1 MMAETVLSRSI
12 RIIFAGGMALGATAA
27 AAQDSSATPAE
38 APASLQRVEVTGSR
52 IPSLNT
58 ESSSPITTLS
68 AKDIKVDGVR
78 NVENLLN
85 NLPQVFASQG
95 AAISNGASGT
105 ATVDL
110 RGMGSER
117 TLVLMNGKRLP
128 AGSVLDTAAD
138 LNQIPTQLIRR
149 VDVLTG
155 GAGAVYGSGAVAGV
169 VNFIMKDDF
178 QGVELEANISG
189 GNHRQHND
197 EAQAVVN
204 KSGYPLPG
212 NRKFDGKKY
221 DFSLLA
227 GANFADNKGNATFFV
242 SHRHADALTQAQ
254 RDFSSCSLGASDP
267 GFACSGSGTSI
278 ARVGAFTPDANGN
291 PRRYVS
297 ATDAYNFGPLNFFQR
312 PSDEY
317 NVNSTLHYDLHPNAR
332 LYSEFNFHNYTTDA
346 QIAPGGI
353 FYGEQATIAYENP
366 LLNAA
371 WRQALGLTAPG
382 QTATVSVGKRNTEG
396 GPRNNNIT
404 DMSFREV
411 LGVKGFVGDWSYDVF
426 GQFARVNHNDRSTGY
441 FSSRLIS
448 RALDVV
454 ADANGNPVCRSF
466 LNGSD
471 PACVPYNLFRQGGV
485 TKEALAY
492 LNANGSN
499 GGYTQQSVFGLNVG
513 TDLTRYGIKLPTAD
527 SGAGLSFGYE
537 QRVEKL
543 SFEPDYENQTG
554 DLSGAGGASPPVAG
568 SYNVKEFFGELNI
581 PLIENKPFA
590 RRLAINTSYRHSK
603 YSTDA
608 NTNTY
613 GVGIDWEPIAAL
625 RLRGS
630 AQRAVRAP
638 DIYELFTGQAV
649 VLAGP
654 TDDPCE
660 GDVPKATQ
668 AQCANTGVS
677 AAQYGRLTENST
689 NQYNGRTG
697 GNPNVKPET
706 ADTYTLGVVLSP
718 TNDLTITL
726 DAFHLKIEDAIQSVN
741 AQAVF
746 TQCLTTGNP
755 LYCGLIHRDQLGSLW
770 LTPGGYVE
778 AGTTNIGSKGTSG
791 VDLGANYRLRL
802 AQGYGALD
810 FMLNG
815 TYIRSYTVENLPG
828 TGSYDCA
835 GLYGATCEKPIP
847 KWRHK
852 ARLTWSSPWNFDVSA
867 TWRYYDKVKNDMLD
881 SNDQL
886 AGELDTQRDAY
897 LGRRNYLDLS
907 GVYRFNRNL
916 ALSLGVNNLFDK
928 DPPIASSSSVTGS
941 VGNGNTFPQVYDA
954 YGRFVYANLTY
965 RF

>member
-1 MMAETVLSRSI
+1 MMAEKVLSRSV
-12 RIIFAGGMALGATAA
+12 RLMFAGGMAL
-27 AAQDSSATPAE
+27 SATLAHSQE
-38 APASLQRVEVTGSR
+38 DAGANAGMQRVEVTGSR

-58 ESSSPITTLS
+58 EGSSPITTLS

-78 NVENLLN
+78 NVEDLMN

-95 AAISNGASGT
+95 SAVSNGASGT

-110 RGMGSER
+110 RGMGSQR
-117 TLVLMNGKRLP
+117 TLVLVNGKRLP
-128 AGSVLDTAAD
+128 SGSVLDTAAD
-138 LNQIPTQLIRR
+138 LNQIPSQLIRR

-169 VNFIMKDDF
+169 VNFILKDDF

-189 GNHRQHND
+189 ANHRQHND

-212 NRKFDGKKY
+212 NAKFDGKKY

-227 GANFADNKGNATFFV
+227 GANFADNKGNATFFI
-242 SHRHADALTQAQ
+242 SHRHADAMLQSQ

-297 ATDAYNFGPLNFFQR
+297 ATDAYNFGPLNFYQR

-317 NVNSTLHYDLHPNAR
+317 NVNSTLHFDINPSAR
-332 LYSEFNFHNYTTDA
+332 LYSEFNFHNYSTDA

-371 WRQALGLTAPG
+371 WRTALGLTRPG
-382 QTATVSVGKRNTEG
+382 QTTTVSVGKRNTEG
-396 GPRNNNIT
+396 GPRNNSIT

-411 LGVKGFVGDWSYDVF
+411 LGVKGMIGEWSYDVF
-426 GQFARVNHNDRSTGY
+426 GQFARVNHNDKSTGY
-441 FSSRLIS
+441 FSTRLIG

-471 PACVPYNLFRQGGV
+471 PSCVPYNLFKQGGV
-485 TKEALAY
+485 SQGALDY
-492 LNANGSN
+492 LNATGST
-499 GGYTQQSVFGLNVG
+499 GGYTQQSVFGLNIG
-513 TDLTRYGIKLPTAD
+513 TDLGRYGLKLPTAD
-527 SGAGLSFGYE
+527 NGIGVSFGYE

-543 SFEPDYENQTG
+543 SYEPDYENQTG
-554 DLSGAGGASPPVAG
+554 DLSGAGGASPAVAG
-568 SYNVKEFFGELNI
+568 SYNVKEAFGEI
-581 PLIENKPFA
+581 HVPLLENLPFA
-590 RRLAINTSYRHSK
+590 KRLDLNASYRRSQ

-608 NTNTY
+608 KTNTW
-613 GVGIDWEPIAAL
+613 GVGVDWEPISQL
-625 RLRGS
+625 RVRGS

-638 DIYELFTGQAV
+638 NIYELYTGQAV

-654 TDDPCE
+654 SDDPCE
-660 GDVPKATQ
+660 GEAPKAS
-668 AQCANTGVS
+668 AAACANTGVT
-677 AAQYGRLTENST
+677 AAQYGNLTENST

-706 ADTYTLGVVLSP
+706 ADTYTLGLVIEP
-718 TNDLTITL
+718 TKNLTITL
-726 DAFHLKIEDAIQSVN
+726 DAFKLKIEDAIQSVN
-741 AQAVF
+741 AQSVF

-778 AGTTNIGSKGTSG
+778 AGTTNIGSQGTSG
-791 VDLGANYRLRL
+791 LDVGASYRMKLP
-802 AQGYGALD
+802 QSYSGLD
-810 FMLNG
+810 FSLNG
-815 TYIRSYTVENLPG
+815 TYLRSYTVENLPG
-828 TGSYDCA
+828 SGSYDCA
-835 GLYGATCEKPIP
+835 GLFGATCGASAPVVP

-867 TWRYYDKVKNDMLD
+867 TWRYIDRVKNDMLD
-881 SNDQL
+881 GNEQL
-886 AGELDTQRDAY
+886 AGELDTARDDHLAS
-897 LGRRNYLDLS
+897 RSYLDLS
-907 GVYRFNRNL
+907 GIYRFGRKMS
-916 ALSLGVNNLFDK
+916 LSVGVNNLLDK
-928 DPPIASSSSVTGS
+928 DPPLASSSSVTGS
-941 VGNGNTFPQVYDA
+941 YGNGNTFPQVYDT